1 MPNVT
6 MREMLEAGV
15 HFGHQ
20 TRYWNPGMA
29 PYLFGQRN
37 KIHIINLEK
46 TLPLYEEALN
56 FAGRMASRKATILFV
71 GTKRS
76 AQAIIAE
83 EAGRCGMPYVNR
95 RWLGGLLTNF
105 KTVRGSINRLK
116 EIETMQADGSLE
128 RVGKKEQL
136 MYQRELDKLEAS
148 LAGIKNMKGIPD
160 ALFIIDVGYENIAV
174 TEAVKLAIPVIGV
187 VDSNNSPA
195 GVDYIIPGNDDAI
208 RSIALYAKGMADAIM
223 EGQQSVAHIGA
234 AGDADDLIEID
245 DSGAPMAGKAAGK
258 QAAGKKTATARKTG
272 AAATPAE
279 AATPG
284 TKKAGRKKV
293 AGKKTANTKPGA
305 KAAAAAGADSAKPA
319 AATAAAQ
326 ADAESAKPAA
336 TAAAQADTGN
346 AEPAATAAAAKADTG
361 SAEPAATAAAQ
372 ADAGNAEPTATA
384 AAQADAGKAEPTA
397 TAAAQADA
405 GKAEPTAT
413 AAAQADAGSAEP
425 TATAAAQAD
434 AGNAEPIQK

>member
-258 QAAGKKTATARKTG
+258 QAAGKKTAAAARKTA

-279 AATPG
+279 AAAPG

-293 AGKKTANTKPGA
+293 AGKKTTNTKPGA
-305 KAAAAAGADSAKPA
+305 KAAAAAGADSAKS

-346 AEPAATAAAAKADTG
+346 AEPAATAAAQADTE
-361 SAEPAATAAAQ
+361 SAKPAATAAAQADTESAKPAATAAAQ
-372 ADAGNAEPTATA
+372 ADAESAKPAATAAAQADAESAEPTATAVAQADTGNAEPTATA
-384 AAQADAGKAEPTA
+384 AT
-397 TAAAQADA
+397 
-405 GKAEPTAT
+405 
-413 AAAQADAGSAEP
+413 
-425 TATAAAQAD
+425 QAD

>member
-258 QAAGKKTATARKTG
+258 QAAGKKTAAAARRTA

-279 AATPG
+279 AAAPG

-293 AGKKTANTKPGA
+293 AGKKTTSTKPAA
-305 KAAAAAGADSAKPA
+305 KAAAAAGADSAKP

-346 AEPAATAAAAKADTG
+346 AEPAATAAAQADTESAKPAATAAAQADTG
-361 SAEPAATAAAQ
+361 SAKPAATAAAQ

-384 AAQADAGKAEPTA
+384 AAQADT
-397 TAAAQADA
+397 
-405 GKAEPTAT
+405 
-413 AAAQADAGSAEP
+413 GSAEP